1 MFVNSTELQNN
12 FGKYLMLAA
21 REEIIV
27 TRNGTP
33 VAKLVAFPE
42 TTSGGERFSSAEIL
56 MGKAEK
62 YPDSLGR
69 ATYEEFLAL
78 TKDTEERY
86 EYIDGHIFLLASP
99 KTAHQYALA
108 ELFAQFYSWFE
119 GNTCRPFVAPYDIE
133 LHRQEDN
140 SVHAVQPDLMVI
152 CDLDEHLDETDMY
165 KGVPALVV
173 EILSESTRR
182 KDLIYKL
189 NLYLA
194 CGIREY
200 WIVNPLNREVT
211 VYSFA
216 NEDIAD
222 SATFKPGEK
231 AASFLYPGLCAD
243 VDRLFRD

>member
-12 FGKYLMLAA
+12 FGKYLMQAA
-21 REEIIV
+21 REDIII
-27 TRNGTP
+27 TRNGRP
-33 VAKLVAFPE
+33 VAKLVAIPE
-42 TTSGGERFSSAEIL
+42 TTPVGERYTSAETV
-56 MGKAEK
+56 MKKTEK

-86 EYIDGHIFLLASP
+86 EYIDGQIFLLASP
-99 KTAHQYALA
+99 KTAHQYALM
-108 ELFAQFYSWFE
+108 ELSVHFYNWFE
-119 GNTCRPFVAPYDIE
+119 GKTCRPFMAPYDIE
-133 LHRQEDN
+133 LHRKEDN

-152 CDLDEHLDETDMY
+152 CDLEAHLNEADMY

-189 NLYLA
+189 NLYMA
-194 CGIREY
+194 SGIREY

-211 VYSFA
+211 VYLFE
-216 NEDIAD
+216 NEDIAN
-222 SATFKPGEK
+222 STTFKPGEK
-231 AASFLYPGLCAD
+231 AASFLYPGLMAE
-243 VDRLFRD
+243 VARLFR